1 MEGGAQTLATMMG
14 VLRARFGPMTASV
27 LIHVGIVGSVLLAP
41 GAPVRT
47 PVLFAELVE
56 PDAPPPPSPPKPIV
70 PDRRPLRLPK
80 LIETPMPVAP
90 VPHQEPEVPKPEAAP
105 SVLPAPPA
113 PVASP
118 APVVSPSSVV
128 PAAPSTAAASGPP
141 EAPAADPGAGAF
153 AVASPSGPPSSST
166 PGSSVPTGPTG
177 PAVAALPTDGI
188 TQRAI
193 PQGGYQHRPAY
204 PSSARR
210 LGVQGT
216 TLLSVLVADDGRV
229 ANVVVAQSAGHP
241 DLDQAAAEAVR
252 RWRFEPARRGTEKV
266 AMWVQLPVEFR
277 LR

>member
-1 MEGGAQTLATMMG
+1 MMRIWL
-14 VLRARFGPMTASV
+14 VRFGPVAASV
-27 LIHVGIVGSVLLAP
+27 LAHVGVVCAIALAP
-41 GAPVRT
+41 AITVRT

-56 PDAPPPPSPPKPIV
+56 PDPLPQPPPPAVRPAPVDRRPLQLPKPVETPMPAPPTMSRREPEPTPEAPPPPAPTPAAPADASPV
-70 PDRRPLRLPK
+70 
-80 LIETPMPVAP
+80 
-90 VPHQEPEVPKPEAAP
+90 AAP
-105 SVLPAPPA
+105 SAAPS
-113 PVASP
+113 PVASGP
-118 APVVSPSSVV
+118 TAVDVPERASGVFASAQAAPTVTGS
-128 PAAPSTAAASGPP
+128 AAPSG
-141 EAPAADPGAGAF
+141 
-153 AVASPSGPPSSST
+153 AVAQ
-166 PGSSVPTGPTG
+166 PTG
-177 PAVAALPTDGI
+177 PAVAALPTEGI

-216 TLLSVLVADDGRV
+216 TLLNVLVADDGRV

-252 RWRFEPARRGTEKV
+252 RWRFEPARRGVEKV

>member
-1 MEGGAQTLATMMG
+1 
-14 VLRARFGPMTASV
+14 MTASV
-27 LIHVGIVGSVLLAP
+27 LIHIGIVGIVLLAAGTP
-41 GAPVRT
+41 IHT

-56 PDAPPPPSPPKPIV
+56 PDAPPPPPPVRPVV

-90 VPHQEPEVPKPEAAP
+90 PPTARPEPEVPKPEAP
-105 SVLPAPPA
+105 PLVTPAPPA
-113 PVASP
+113 PVVSPAPAVSP
-118 APVVSPSSVV
+118 APVVSAAPSSASASGPAEV
-128 PAAPSTAAASGPP
+128 PAADSGP
-141 EAPAADPGAGAF
+141 GAF
-153 AVASPSGPPSSST
+153 AVASPSQPASGTTPGPPA
-166 PGSSVPTGPTG
+166 PTRPTG

-216 TLLSVLVADDGRV
+216 TLLNVLVADDGRV
-229 ANVVVAQSAGHP
+229 ANVIVAQSAGHP

-277 LR
+277 IR

>member
-1 MEGGAQTLATMMG
+1 MMG
-14 VLRARFGPMTASV
+14 SLLTRFGPVTASV

-41 GAPVRT
+41 GAPVRP

-56 PDAPPPPSPPKPIV
+56 PDSPPPPPPAKPIV

-90 VPHQEPEVPKPEAAP
+90 PPVARQEPEVPKPD
-105 SVLPAPPA
+105 APPPAALA
-113 PVASP
+113 PPTPVPSP
-118 APVVSPSSVV
+118 APVISPSSVAS
-128 PAAPSTAAASGPP
+128 AAPSTAAASGPP
-141 EAPAADPGAGAF
+141 EVPAAEPGPGAF
-153 AVASPSGPPSSST
+153 AAAPPGHATPRST
-166 PGSSVPTGPTG
+166 PGSSAPTGTTG

-216 TLLSVLVADDGRV
+216 TLLNVLVADDGRV
-229 ANVVVAQSAGHP
+229 ANVVVTQSAGHP

>member
-1 MEGGAQTLATMMG
+1 MMQIYL
-14 VLRARFGPMTASV
+14 VRFGPVVASV
-27 LIHVGIVGSVLLAP
+27 LAHVGVVCAIALAP
-41 GAPVRT
+41 TMTVRT

-56 PDAPPPPSPPKPIV
+56 SEPLPHTPPQPARPAPV
-70 PDRRPLRLPK
+70 DRRPVQLPK
-80 LIETPMPVAP
+80 PIETPMPTPPPVSRREPEAPTPEITPPPAPTPAAP
-90 VPHQEPEVPKPEAAP
+90 VPGAPPAAVASAAP
-105 SVLPAPPA
+105 SV
-113 PVASP
+113 V
-118 APVVSPSSVV
+118 
-128 PAAPSTAAASGPP
+128 ASGPP
-141 EAPAADPGAGAF
+141 AVDVVERASGSFASAPAAPPATAP
-153 AVASPSGPPSSST
+153 APTSGGISQA
-166 PGSSVPTGPTG
+166 TG

-216 TLLSVLVADDGRV
+216 TLLNVLVADDGRV

-241 DLDQAAAEAVR
+241 DLDHAAADAVR
-252 RWRFEPARRGTEKV
+252 RWRFEPARRGAEKI